1 MANGQTIRL
10 NTAGNRV
17 MAHRWIDIAPN
28 GAVVNIKEANRTSD
42 QNALMW
48 ALLSDIARAK
58 PEGRVLPTEIWKCL
72 FMSAC
77 GQAVRFEPGLDG
89 EGVVPVGFRSS
100 RLTKAEMSDVIE
112 CIIEYGTRH
121 EVAWSEPHQHAA

>member
-1 MANGQTIRL
+1 MTGQTIRL
-10 NTAGNRV
+10 NSVGNRAL
-17 MAHRWIDIAPN
+17 AHRWIDIAPP
-28 GAVVNIKEANRTSD
+28 GAVVNIKEANRTND

-121 EVAWSEPHQHAA
+121 SVQWSEPHQDAA

>member
-1 MANGQTIRL
+1 MTGQTIRL
-10 NTAGNRV
+10 NSVGNRA
-17 MAHRWIDIAPN
+17 MAHRWIDIAPE

-58 PEGRVLPTEIWKCL
+58 PEGRMLPTEIWKCL
-72 FMSAC
+72 FMAAC
-77 GQAVRFEPGLDG
+77 GHAVRFEPGLDG

-112 CIIEYGTRH
+112 CILEYGTRH
-121 EVAWSEPHQHAA
+121 SVAWSEPHQHAA